1 MDELWSNDYGPYDPD
16 WENELDELIQD
27 AYDSDYDS
35 DKYANVGY
43 RDLKDTL
50 TLVICSIASVLYFFC
65 FILILLWCNGVIQ
78 IIYATRVAFLDLA
91 SLSQIAIIKAYTS
104 SQTFRMEDKY
114 DIKPESAFPPLW
126 SVFCAVIIQGSF
138 LIEETLPLVL
148 LHELYMCT
156 SKMEIRERQTLVLI
170 KKISYSCVS

>member
-1 MDELWSNDYGPYDPD
+1 MDELWSDPD

-35 DKYANVGY
+35 DDYANVGY

-65 FILILLWCNGVIQ
+65 FILILLWCKGVIQ

-91 SLSQIAIIKAYTS
+91 SLSQITFLIAYTP
-104 SQTFRMEDKY
+104 SQTFIWDDKY
-114 DIKPESAFPPLW
+114 DIIPESAVPPLR
-126 SVFCAVIIQGSF
+126 SVFCAIIIQASF

-148 LHELYMCT
+148 LH
-156 SKMEIRERQTLVLI
+156 
-170 KKISYSCVS
+170 